1 MLNKLIHWS
10 LGNRAV
16 VLGMSLIIMVMGMR
30 TATELP
36 VEVLPDLTKPTVII
50 LTESPGLAPEEVEMR
65 VTQPMESALM
75 GVAGLTRLRSNS
87 DVSLSLV
94 YAEFGWDTDI
104 YKARML
110 VQERLQS
117 VRGQLPPGVQPFMTP
132 VASLMGEILLVGVRS
147 TTKEGE
153 PGHIPPRDVRSMADW
168 TIKRRLQSISGIA
181 EILNMGGGIKQIEI
195 QPDPYKMQANGI
207 SYEELERAAAEAAN
221 TTTGGFLNTGPTEIM
236 VRNLAMTVELND
248 IARTIIK
255 KINDRPIAIGDVANV
270 VWSIEPMR
278 GDATVSQSP
287 EKSPTYGVIMS
298 ITKAP
303 GFDTRKLTEQIK
315 QALDELQSTFP
326 KGVETTLLFQQKD
339 FIDHAIGN
347 LTEAIRDGAIMVTLV
362 LFLFLLNFRTTFIT
376 LMAMP
381 LSFGITLLIFKWFGI
396 SVNSMTLGGLAV
408 AIGMVVDDAIVDVE
422 NVFRR
427 LRENAALPKPH
438 PRLQVIAKA
447 SGEVRNSIFYATI
460 LIILVFLPLLGL
472 TGVEGKL
479 FAPIAIATIISMI
492 ASFIVSLTAI
502 PVLCSLLLNPAAGH
516 AHKDGFITRS
526 MKWLLEHTL
535 LRFALNQPLIVLT
548 LAVVLLIASFSLYPQ
563 MNKDF
568 LPKFQEETALV
579 AATTAP
585 GTSLEEMNKISD
597 VIEQQILTVPEVRKV
612 GRRLGRAERGDHV
625 VPVST
630 AEFDVDFREIEGE
643 HANKSRTRK
652 EILEDIS
659 RKIKTVPGVFAVV
672 GGPLADRIG
681 HMMSGVSAPVAV
693 KIFGPDLDKL
703 RQLGIEIQTIA
714 KTISG
719 FQDCKLD
726 QTSSI
731 PQLRIEADRDRAKA
745 YGIAPGKLNDQ
756 LSSLIGGKAVAEL
769 REGQRRVN
777 LVMRLPVEWRDSPDK
792 IAELPIEMQDEGDGR
807 HLQRIPLSLVADVRE
822 AKGPN
827 VIFRENSQRRFA
839 LAIKPTVRDVSNL
852 VVRLRDDVTAKV
864 KLPEGYFITFEGE
877 FQAQQEATQRIAL
890 FSAIVFVAVFL
901 MLYGYFRSASLALQ
915 VLVNIPLALMGGLAF
930 TYFKLNNISIATL
943 VGFIAVGGVAARNG
957 IMMISHYLHLMTHEG
972 EGFTRKMVIRGTL
985 ERLVPVLMTALS
997 AGIGLIPLVLAAD
1010 QPGKEILHPVAVVIV
1025 GGLISSTFLD
1035 MAITPAMFWLLGRK
1049 AAARAIENEAP
1060 ASH

>member
-1 MLNKLIHWS
+1 MLNKMIHWS
-10 LGNRAV
+10 LSNRAV
-16 VLGMSLIIMVMGMR
+16 IIGLSVVLMVMGWR
-30 TATELP
+30 TGSKLP

-50 LTESPGLAPEEVEMR
+50 LTEAPGLAPEEVEMR
-65 VTQPMESALM
+65 VTQPLESALM

-87 DVSLSLV
+87 DVALSLV

-110 VQERLQS
+110 VQERLQG
-117 VRGQLPPGVQPFMTP
+117 VREQLPENVQPFMTP

-147 TTKEGE
+147 TIKEGE
-153 PGHIPPRDVRSMADW
+153 PGYVPPSEVRSLADW

-181 EILNMGGGIKQIEI
+181 EILNMGGGVKQIEI
-195 QPDPYKMQANGI
+195 QPDPFKMQANNV
-207 SYEELERAAAEAAN
+207 SFDELEQSATEAAN
-221 TTTGGFLNTGPTEIM
+221 TTTGGFLNSGPTEIM
-236 VRNLAMTVELND
+236 VRNLAMTVQLND
-248 IARTIIK
+248 ISRTIIK
-255 KINDRPIAIGDVANV
+255 KINDRPISIGDVANV
-270 VWSIEPMR
+270 AWGIEPMR

-298 ITKAP
+298 ITKSP
-303 GFDTRKLTEQIK
+303 GFDTRKLTEEIK
-315 QALDELQSTFP
+315 MALDELQSTYP
-326 KGVETTLLFQQKD
+326 KGMETTLLFQQKD

-347 LTEAIRDGAIMVTLV
+347 LSEAIRDGAIMVTVV

-381 LSFGITLLIFKWFGI
+381 LSFGITLLVFQWFGI

-427 LRENAALPKPH
+427 LRENAALPTPH
-438 PRLQVIAKA
+438 PRLKVIAKA
-447 SGEVRNSIFYATI
+447 SGEVRNSILYATV

-472 TGVEGKL
+472 NGVEGKL

-502 PVLCSLLLNPAAGH
+502 PVLCSFLLNPKEGH
-516 AHKDGFITRS
+516 EHKDGFITRNL
-526 MKWLLEHTL
+526 KWLLERTL
-535 LRFALNQPLIVLT
+535 LRFALSQPVIVL
-548 LAVVLLIASFSLYPQ
+548 AIAMVLLVGAFSLYPK

-585 GTSLEEMNKISD
+585 GTSLDEMNKISD
-597 VIEQQILTVPEVRKV
+597 VIEQQILSVPEVRKV

-630 AEFDVDFREIEGE
+630 AEFDVDFREAEGAAKGE
-643 HANKSRTRK
+643 GRGRK
-652 EILEDIS
+652 AILDDITK
-659 RKIKTVPGVFAVV
+659 KIKTVPGVFAVV
-672 GGPLADRIG
+672 SGPLADRIG
-681 HMMSGVSAPVAV
+681 HMLSGVSAPVAV
-693 KIFGPDLDKL
+693 KVFGPDLEKL
-703 RQLGIEIQTIA
+703 RQIGIEIQTVSKSIP
-714 KTISG
+714 G
-719 FQDCKLD
+719 FEDTKLD
-726 QTSSI
+726 QTSYI
-731 PQLRIEADRDRAKA
+731 PQLRIEADRDRAQA
-745 YGIAPGKLNDQ
+745 YGIAPGKLNEQ
-756 LSSLIGGKAVAEL
+756 LSALIGGKEVAEL
-769 REGQRRVN
+769 RDGQRAVN
-777 LVMRLPVEWRDSPDK
+777 LVMRLPIEWRDSPEK
-792 IAELPIEMQDEGDGR
+792 IAELPVETGEG
-807 HLQRIPLSLVADVRE
+807 QRIPLSLVADVRE

-839 LAIKPTVRDVSNL
+839 LGIKPSVRDVSNL
-852 VVRLRDDVTAKV
+852 VVRLKKEVAEKV

-877 FQAQQEATQRIAL
+877 FQAQEEATQRIVV
-890 FSAIVFVAVFL
+890 FSSVVFVAVFL
-901 MLYGYFRSASLALQ
+901 MLFGYFRSASLALQ

-930 TYFKLNNISIATL
+930 TYLKLNNISIATL

-957 IMMISHYLHLMTHEG
+957 IMMISHYLHLMQHEG
-972 EGFTRKMVIRGTL
+972 EGFTKKMVIRGTL

-1049 AAARAIENEAP
+1049 AAAKAIELDAA